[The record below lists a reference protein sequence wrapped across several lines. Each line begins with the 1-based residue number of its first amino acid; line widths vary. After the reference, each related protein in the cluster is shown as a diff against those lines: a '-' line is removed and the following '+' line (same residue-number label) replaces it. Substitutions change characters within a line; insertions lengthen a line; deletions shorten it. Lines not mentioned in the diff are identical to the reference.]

1 VRTPV
6 LILFTLLI
14 AAAANAATVT
24 LLTPSVYEATTPWVT
39 LDIDNRGFT
48 VITSVVAN
56 STLPVLSATN
66 YSGWNTST
74 TPTSAQW
81 TGGSIEG
88 NVRSA
93 LFEYQAKTPL
103 VTGDGIITIE
113 ARIDGSPVLLNLTL
127 LNDPTPPA
135 VQLISPVGFV
145 GPQQTNVIINATDT
159 ETGVAN
165 VTYRFG
171 PCSGTQT
178 TLALLPVNGFF
189 TGIANLSSLVEGDT
203 LCYTIN
209 ATNNAGESI
218 VQSGTLVVDATA
230 PSVSALAPTGYTS
243 ETTTF
248 TLSASDNLAQSLDC
262 AIVLNGTTIAT
273 LSAANNTQ
281 NSTTVNLAAQTEGPY
296 VWRAICTDG
305 VGLSSEALQNLV
317 LDTQAPAVTTNA
329 PSTLARGQSVPV
341 TATITD
347 TIGLLNV
354 NATFD
359 GSPLALAQN
368 GNQYTVTLSSNDL
381 GAHSIV
387 FTAEDNAGHIT
398 VHTAT
403 ITIVPNHAVSLD
415 LAPTSVNPG
424 GQVTASG
431 TIAADG
437 NSTAT
442 SVTIETPS
450 QNITANISAG
460 TFSANFNAPATDG
473 TYTITVRMTEGGH
486 TYTNSTALT
495 VSTGPFVSS
504 SPPITDGSNGYR
516 ITRTPTVR
524 SGSST
529 ESETTNSQEETVSG
543 ESQPDTTPEPA
554 PYTPI
559 EQSEPR
565 LALTPQATGVFN
577 LHPSIK
583 WLALF
588 LALFALAALGAYAYS
603 KREPPKKE
611 EPGSVNWDNYFDR

>member
-1 VRTPV
+1 MRTPV

-56 STLPVLSATN
+56 STLPILSAAN

-103 VTGDGIITIE
+103 VTDDEIITIE
-113 ARIDGSPVLLNLTL
+113 ARIDGSPILLNLTL

-135 VQLISPVGFV
+135 VQLTSPVGFV
-145 GPQQTNVIINATDT
+145 GPQLTNVIINATDD
-159 ETGVAN
+159 ETDVAN
-165 VTYRFG
+165 VTYKYG
-171 PCSGTQT
+171 LCNSAQT
-178 TLALLPVNGFF
+178 TLLLQPVNGFF
-189 TGIANLSSLVEGDT
+189 TGIANLSGLTEGDS

-209 ATNNAGESI
+209 ATNNAGESQ
-218 VQSGTLVVDATA
+218 VQSGTLAVDATA
-230 PSVSALAPTGYTS
+230 PTVTALAPTAYTN

-262 AIVLNGTTIAT
+262 AVVLNGSTIAT
-273 LSAANNTQ
+273 LSVANNTQ
-281 NSTTVNLAAQTEGPY
+281 NTTTVNLSAQTEGPY
-296 VWRAICTDG
+296 VWSAVCTDG

-317 LDTQAPAVTTNA
+317 LDTQAPVVTTNA
-329 PSTLARGQSVPV
+329 PSTLARGQSVQI

-347 TIGLLNV
+347 TIGLLSA
-354 NATFD
+354 NATLD
-359 GSPLALAQN
+359 NNTLALTQN
-368 GNQYTVTLSSNDL
+368 GNQHSVVISSNDL
-381 GAHSIV
+381 GVHTLT
-387 FTAEDNAGHIT
+387 FTAEDNAGHIII
-398 VHTAT
+398 HTAT

-415 LAPTSVNPG
+415 LAPTPVNPG

-431 TIAADG
+431 TIIADG

-442 SVTIETPS
+442 HVTIETPS

-473 TYTITVRMTEGGH
+473 TYTITVRMTEDGH

-495 VSTGPFVSS
+495 VSTGPFVLS
-504 SPPITDGSNGYR
+504 SPQITDVSNGYR

-524 SGSST
+524 SSSST
-529 ESETTNSQEETVSG
+529 EPKTTNSQEETVSRK
-543 ESQPDTTPEPA
+543 SQPDTTPEPA

-603 KREPPKKE
+603 KRESPKKE
-611 EPGSVNWDNYFDR
+611 EPGSINWDNYFDR